1 MGNAPFLE
9 SPFRPTGSQV
19 KVRPSARKE
28 DFVARGSLIRFSLPL
43 ALTAAVAPL
52 VACSSNSSNNG
63 TGDSSTTAPTFTQVY
78 TDIIVGRG
86 CIECHAPADSG
97 AVRHNTL
104 DMSSQSAAYAHLVNV
119 PTMGPACGKDPLI
132 RVTPGDPS
140 KSVMYEKVSEDSPPC
155 GVRMPYGCNMTPP
168 NLGLR
173 CLNTTEQQEV
183 ADWITAGA
191 KND

>member
-1 MGNAPFLE
+1 
-9 SPFRPTGSQV
+9 
-19 KVRPSARKE
+19 
-28 DFVARGSLIRFSLPL
+28 VARGSLIRFTLPL
-43 ALTAAVAPL
+43 ALTTVGASL
-52 VACSSNSSNNG
+52 VACSSSNS
-63 TGDSSTTAPTFTQVY
+63 SSTTAPTFTQVY

-97 AVRHNTL
+97 PVRHNTL

-119 PTMGPACGKDPLI
+119 PTAGPACGKDPLI
-132 RVTPGDPS
+132 RVVPGDPS
-140 KSVMYEKVSEDSPPC
+140 KSVMYEKVSEDNPPC

-173 CLNTTEQQEV
+173 CLNAAEQEEV
-183 ADWITAGA
+183 ANWITAGA